1 MAKAPVKLHELLA
14 VHSNHETQVEKTSG
28 ELRDTFTKKEQRFRE
43 TLVVIQWNEQG
54 KPDTKEEQ
62 SALQSTVAD
71 ELNWISGFFANAVD
85 VEHQI
90 DKANQIAVA
99 DVILDDEGETV
110 ILRNMP
116 ATTLL
121 SLEKRLNKFQELC
134 ATIPTLD
141 PTKAFEIDTTFRKP
155 GVYKSREVVAPKTAK
170 FERPLV
176 LAEATKEHPAQV
188 QLRSYDEVVGHRHSV
203 EWSGMI
209 TPAAKADIHAR
220 VDQLI
225 RAVKK
230 ARARANAVEID
241 TSAKI
246 GKVLFD
252 FIIGPGVR
260 ATAK

>member
-1 MAKAPVKLHELLA
+1 MAKETVKLHELLA
-14 VHSNHETQVEKTSG
+14 VHANHETQVEKTSG

-43 TLVVIQWNEQG
+43 TLVVIKWNEQG

-62 SALQSTVAD
+62 SALQTTVAD
-71 ELNWISGFFANAVD
+71 EMNWIVGFYANAVD

-90 DKANQIAVA
+90 DKANQQAIA
-99 DVILDDEGETV
+99 DVILPDGTI
-110 ILRNMP
+110 ILQAVP

-155 GVYKSREVVAPKTAK
+155 GVYKSREVQAPKTAK

-176 LAEATKEHPAQV
+176 LYEATKEHPAQV
-188 QLRSYDEVVGHRHSV
+188 QLKSYDEVVGFRHSV

-209 TPAAKADIHAR
+209 TPAAKAEIHAR
-220 VDQLI
+220 VDVLI
-225 RAVKK
+225 RAVKQ
-230 ARARANAVEID
+230 ARARANSVEVD
-241 TSAKI
+241 TDAKI
-246 GKVLFD
+246 GKTLFN
-252 FIIGPGVR
+252 FILGPGIR